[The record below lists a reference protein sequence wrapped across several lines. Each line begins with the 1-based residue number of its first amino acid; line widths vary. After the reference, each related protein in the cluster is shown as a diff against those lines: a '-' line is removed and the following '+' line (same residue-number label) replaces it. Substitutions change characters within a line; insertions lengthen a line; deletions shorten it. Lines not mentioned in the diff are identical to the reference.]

1 MALALVLTVKTV
13 NQLSASNT
21 YTRTEFIDK
30 YGAFIH
36 KTVKGSG
43 ILAGT
48 LIAQAI
54 LESSGKDENGEWKVG
69 GSKLSREANNFFGI
83 KSSTKWS
90 GKTYNIDTGE
100 VIKGK
105 KVIVNADFRAY
116 NSVKDSIEDY
126 VKLLKENPRFSNV
139 LKAKTVKDQAIELKK
154 AGYATSVEY
163 ADTVTQVYNS
173 VKDLIDESYLKYKK
187 RNTIKNITISLTILA
202 TLIGGFYYFKK
213 NK

>member
-1 MALALVLTVKTV
+1 M
-13 NQLSASNT
+13 NQGAS
-21 YTRTEFIDK
+21 YTRDEFVKK
-30 YGAFIH
+30 YGSFIH
-36 KTVKGSG
+36 KAVKGTG

-54 LESSGKDENGEWKVG
+54 LESSGKDLNGDWKVG
-69 GSKLSREANNFFGI
+69 GSKLSRESNNFFGI
-83 KSSTKWS
+83 KSSKKWG

-126 VKLLKENPRFSNV
+126 VKLIKENPRFSNV

-154 AGYATSVEY
+154 AGYATATGY

-173 VKDLIDESYLKYKK
+173 VKDLVDESYLKYKK
-187 RNTIKNITISLTILA
+187 TNTIKNITISLTILA

-213 NK
+213 K

>member
-1 MALALVLTVKTV
+1 MSEVK
-13 NQLSASNT
+13 T
-21 YTRTEFIDK
+21 YTRDEFVKK
-30 YGAFIH
+30 YGSFIH
-36 KTVKGSG
+36 KAVKGTG

-54 LESSGKDENGEWKVG
+54 LESSGKDLNGDWKVG
-69 GSKLSREANNFFGI
+69 GSKLSRESNNFFGI
-83 KSSTKWS
+83 KSSKKWG

-139 LKAKTVKDQAIELKK
+139 LKAITVKDQAIELKK
-154 AGYATSVEY
+154 ANYATAPNY
-163 ADTVTQVYNS
+163 ADTVNQVYLT
-173 VKDLIDESYLKYKK
+173 VKDEIDKSYQKYKQQK
-187 RNTIKNITISLTILA
+187 AIKYSIIGISILA
-202 TLIGGFYYFKK
+202 ITLLIINRNRIKI
-213 NK
+213 

>member
-1 MALALVLTVKTV
+1 M
-13 NQLSASNT
+13 NQGAS
-21 YTRTEFIDK
+21 YTRDEFVKK
-30 YGAFIH
+30 YGSFIH
-36 KTVKGSG
+36 KSVKGSG

-54 LESSGKDENGEWKVG
+54 LESSGKDLNGDWKVG

-83 KSSTKWS
+83 KSSKKWG

-126 VKLLKENPRFSNV
+126 VKLISENPRFSNV

-173 VKDLIDESYLKYKK
+173 VKDLVDESYLKYKK
-187 RNTIKNITISLTILA
+187 RNTIKNVSISLIVLA
-202 TLIGGFYYFKK
+202 TLIGSFYYFKK

>member
-1 MALALVLTVKTV
+1 M
-13 NQLSASNT
+13 NQGAS
-21 YTRTEFIDK
+21 YTRDEFVKK
-30 YGAFIH
+30 YGSFIH
-36 KTVKGSG
+36 KAVKGSG

-54 LESSGKDENGEWKVG
+54 LESSGKDLNGDWKVG
-69 GSKLSREANNFFGI
+69 GSKLSRESNNFFGI
-83 KSSTKWS
+83 KSSKKWG

-126 VKLLKENPRFSNV
+126 VKLISENPRFSNV

-173 VKDLIDESYLKYKK
+173 VKDLVDESYLKYKK
-187 RNTIKNITISLTILA
+187 RNTIKNVSISLIVLA

>member
-1 MALALVLTVKTV
+1 MSEAK
-13 NQLSASNT
+13 T
-21 YTRTEFIDK
+21 YTRDEFVKK
-30 YGAFIH
+30 YGSFIH
-36 KTVKGSG
+36 KKVKGTG

-54 LESSGKDENGEWKVG
+54 LESSGKDENGDWKVG

-83 KSSTKWS
+83 KSSKSWG

-116 NSVKDSIEDY
+116 DSVKDSIEDY
-126 VKLLKENPRFSNV
+126 IKLISENPRFSNV
-139 LKAKTVKDQAIELKK
+139 LKAKTVNEQAKELKK
-154 AGYATSVEY
+154 ANYATAPGY

-173 VKDLIDESYLKYKK
+173 VKTEIDESYTKFKK
-187 RNTIKNITISLTILA
+187 RNTIKNISISLIVLGG
-202 TLIGGFYYFKK
+202 LIGGFYYFKK
-213 NK
+213 K

>member
-1 MALALVLTVKTV
+1 M
-13 NQLSASNT
+13 NQGAS
-21 YTRTEFIDK
+21 YTRDEFVKK
-30 YGAFIH
+30 YGSFIH
-36 KTVKGSG
+36 KAVKGSG

-54 LESSGKDENGEWKVG
+54 LESSGKDLNGDWKVG
-69 GSKLSREANNFFGI
+69 GSKLSRESNNFFGI
-83 KSSTKWS
+83 KSSKKWG

-126 VKLLKENPRFSNV
+126 VKLISENPRFSNV
-139 LKAKTVKDQAIELKK
+139 LKAKTVSEQAKELKK
-154 AGYATSVEY
+154 AGYATATGY

-173 VKDLIDESYLKYKK
+173 VKDLVDESYLKYKK
-187 RNTIKNITISLTILA
+187 RNTIKNVSISLIVLA

>member
-1 MALALVLTVKTV
+1 MSKG
-13 NQLSASNT
+13 AS
-21 YTRTEFIDK
+21 YTRAEFVKK

-36 KTVKGSG
+36 KSVKGTG

-54 LESSGKDENGEWKVG
+54 LESSGKDPKGDWKVG
-69 GSKLSREANNFFGI
+69 GSKLSRESNNFFGI
-83 KSSTKWS
+83 KSSKKWG

-126 VKLLKENPRFSNV
+126 VKLIKENPRFSNV
-139 LKAKTVKDQAIELKK
+139 LKATTVKDQAVELKK
-154 AGYATSVEY
+154 AGYATSSEY
-163 ADTVTQVYNS
+163 ADTVNQVYNS
-173 VKDLIDESYLKYKK
+173 VKDLVDESYLKYKK

-202 TLIGGFYYFKK
+202 ALIGGFYYFKK

>member
-1 MALALVLTVKTV
+1 M
-13 NQLSASNT
+13 NQGTS
-21 YTRTEFIDK
+21 YTRDEFVKK
-30 YGAFIH
+30 YGSFIH
-36 KTVKGSG
+36 KTVKGTG

-48 LIAQAI
+48 LVAQAI
-54 LESSGKDENGEWKVG
+54 LESSGKDLNGDWKVG

-83 KSSTKWS
+83 KSSKAWK

-116 NSVKDSIEDY
+116 DNVKDSIEDY

-139 LKAKTVKDQAIELKK
+139 LKAKTVSEQAKELKK
-154 AGYATSVEY
+154 AGYATSLTY

-173 VKDLIDESYLKYKK
+173 VKDSIDESYLKYKK

>member
-1 MALALVLTVKTV
+1 M
-13 NQLSASNT
+13 NQGAS
-21 YTRTEFIDK
+21 YTRDEFVKK
-30 YGAFIH
+30 YGSFIH
-36 KTVKGSG
+36 KSVKGTG

-54 LESSGKDENGEWKVG
+54 LESSGKDLNGDWKVG

-83 KSSTKWS
+83 KSSKKWG

-126 VKLLKENPRFSNV
+126 VKLIKENPRFSNV

-173 VKDLIDESYLKYKK
+173 VKDLVDESYLKYKK
-187 RNTIKNITISLTILA
+187 RNTIKNVSISLIVLA
-202 TLIGGFYYFKK
+202 TLIGSFYYFKK

>member
-1 MALALVLTVKTV
+1 
-13 NQLSASNT
+13 LSASNT

-48 LIAQAI
+48 LISQAI
-54 LESSGKDENGEWKVG
+54 LESSGKDESGNWKVG

-83 KSSTKWS
+83 KSSTKWG

-116 NSVKDSIEDY
+116 DSVKDSIEDY
-126 VKLLKENPRFSNV
+126 VKFLKENSRYSNV
-139 LKAKTVKDQAIELKK
+139 LKVKTVSEQAKELKK
-154 AGYATSVEY
+154 AGYATSNEY
-163 ADTVTQVYNS
+163 ANTVTNIYLSLKNE
-173 VKDLIDESYLKYKK
+173 IDKSYQKYKQQK
-187 RNTIKNITISLTILA
+187 VIKYSILGASIIVA
-202 TLIGGFYYFKK
+202 TLFLINRNRIKI
-213 NK
+213 

>member
-1 MALALVLTVKTV
+1 M
-13 NQLSASNT
+13 NQGAS
-21 YTRTEFIDK
+21 YTRDEFVKK
-30 YGAFIH
+30 YGSFIH
-36 KTVKGSG
+36 KSVKGSG

-54 LESSGKDENGEWKVG
+54 LESSGKDLNGDWKVG
-69 GSKLSREANNFFGI
+69 GSKLSRESNNFFGI
-83 KSSTKWS
+83 KSSKKWG

-126 VKLLKENPRFSNV
+126 VKLISENPRFSNV
-139 LKAKTVKDQAIELKK
+139 LKAKTVSEQAKELKK
-154 AGYATSVEY
+154 AGYATATGY

-173 VKDLIDESYLKYKK
+173 VKDLVDESYKTFKK
-187 RNTIKNITISLTILA
+187 RNTIKNVSISLIVLA

>member
-1 MALALVLTVKTV
+1 M
-13 NQLSASNT
+13 NQGAS
-21 YTRTEFIDK
+21 YTRDEFVKK
-30 YGAFIH
+30 YGSFIH
-36 KTVKGSG
+36 KSVKGSG

-54 LESSGKDENGEWKVG
+54 LESSGKDLNGDWKVG
-69 GSKLSREANNFFGI
+69 GSKLSRESNNFFGI
-83 KSSTKWS
+83 KSSKKWG

-126 VKLLKENPRFSNV
+126 VKLISENPRFSNV

-173 VKDLIDESYLKYKK
+173 VKDLVDESYLKYKK
-187 RNTIKNITISLTILA
+187 RNTIKNVSISLIVLA

>member
-1 MALALVLTVKTV
+1 M
-13 NQLSASNT
+13 NQGAS
-21 YTRTEFIDK
+21 YTRDEFVKK
-30 YGAFIH
+30 YGSFIH
-36 KTVKGSG
+36 KSVKGTG

-54 LESSGKDENGEWKVG
+54 LESSGKDLNGDWKVG
-69 GSKLSREANNFFGI
+69 GSKLSRESNNFFGI
-83 KSSTKWS
+83 KSSKKWG

-126 VKLLKENPRFSNV
+126 IKLLKENPRFSNV

>member
-1 MALALVLTVKTV
+1 
-13 NQLSASNT
+13 LSTSNT
-21 YTRTEFIDK
+21 YTRAEFIDK

-36 KTVKGSG
+36 KTVKGTG

-54 LESSGKDENGEWKVG
+54 LESSGTDENGDWKVG
-69 GSKLSREANNFFGI
+69 GSKLSRKSNNFFGI

-116 NSVKDSIEDY
+116 NSIKDSIEDY

-139 LKAKTVKDQAIELKK
+139 LKVKTVSEQASELKK
-154 AGYATSVEY
+154 AGYATSTNY

-173 VKDLIDESYLKYKK
+173 VKDSVDASYLKFKK
-187 RNTIKNITISLTILA
+187 LETVKNISISLIIIGIIA
-202 TLIGGFYYFKK
+202 GGLIYLRK

>member
-1 MALALVLTVKTV
+1 M
-13 NQLSASNT
+13 NQGAS
-21 YTRTEFIDK
+21 YTRDEFVKK
-30 YGAFIH
+30 YGSFIH
-36 KTVKGSG
+36 KSVKGTG

-54 LESSGKDENGEWKVG
+54 LESSGKDLNGDWKVG
-69 GSKLSREANNFFGI
+69 GSKLSRESNNFFGI
-83 KSSTKWS
+83 KSSKKWV

-126 VKLLKENPRFSNV
+126 IKLLKENPRFSNV

-154 AGYATSVEY
+154 ANYATAPNY
-163 ADTVTQVYNS
+163 ADTVNQVYLT
-173 VKDLIDESYLKYKK
+173 VKDEIDESYLKYKK

>member
-1 MALALVLTVKTV
+1 M
-13 NQLSASNT
+13 NQGAS
-21 YTRTEFIDK
+21 YTRDEFVKK
-30 YGAFIH
+30 YGSFIH
-36 KTVKGSG
+36 KAVKGTG

-54 LESSGKDENGEWKVG
+54 LESSGKDLNGDWKVG

-83 KSSTKWS
+83 KSSKKWG

-126 VKLLKENPRFSNV
+126 IKLLKENPRFSNV
-139 LKAKTVKDQAIELKK
+139 LKATTVSEQAKELKK

-173 VKDLIDESYLKYKK
+173 VKDLVDESYLKYKK
-187 RNTIKNITISLTILA
+187 INTIKNITISLTIL
-202 TLIGGFYYFKK
+202 TILIGGFYYFKK

>member
-1 MALALVLTVKTV
+1 M
-13 NQLSASNT
+13 NQGAS
-21 YTRTEFIDK
+21 YTRDEFVKK
-30 YGAFIH
+30 YGSFIH
-36 KTVKGSG
+36 KSVKGTG

-54 LESSGKDENGEWKVG
+54 LESSGKDANGDWKVG

-83 KSSTKWS
+83 KSSKAWR

-116 NSVKDSIEDY
+116 DSVKDSIEDY
-126 VKLLKENPRFSNV
+126 VKLIKENPRFSNV
-139 LKAKTVKDQAIELKK
+139 LKATTVSEQAKELKK
-154 AGYATSVEY
+154 AGYATSLTY

-173 VKDLIDESYLKYKK
+173 VKDLVDESYLKYKK

-213 NK
+213 K

>member
-1 MALALVLTVKTV
+1 LI
-13 NQLSASNT
+13 ASNT

-48 LIAQAI
+48 LISQAI

-83 KSSTKWS
+83 KAKNWS

-126 VKLLKENPRFSNV
+126 VKFLKENSRYSNV
-139 LKAKTVKDQAIELKK
+139 LKAKTVSEQAKELKK
-154 AGYATSVEY
+154 AGYATSLTY
-163 ADTVTQVYNS
+163 ADTVTQIYNS
-173 VKDLIDESYLKYKK
+173 VKSSVDASYLKFKK
-187 RNTIKNITISLTILA
+187 RENIKNVSIVIVILGTI
-202 TLIGGFYYFKK
+202 IGTFIYYKRQK
-213 NK
+213 

>member
-1 MALALVLTVKTV
+1 M
-13 NQLSASNT
+13 NQGAS
-21 YTRTEFIDK
+21 YTRDEFVKK
-30 YGAFIH
+30 YGSFIQ
-36 KTVKGSG
+36 KSVKGTG

-54 LESSGKDENGEWKVG
+54 LESSGKDLNGDWKVG

-83 KSSTKWS
+83 KSSKKWG

-139 LKAKTVKDQAIELKK
+139 LKVKTVSEQAKELKK
-154 AGYATSVEY
+154 AGYATAPSY

-173 VKDLIDESYLKYKK
+173 VKDSVDASYLKFKK
-187 RNTIKNITISLTILA
+187 NETIKNVSIGIIILGA
-202 TLIGGFYYFKK
+202 IIGTFIYYKRQK
-213 NK
+213 